1 MARKK
6 TKRPNLPQE
15 TLERA
20 RAELRGDVS
29 VSDLPAPPD
38 MAAVS
43 MQAAPRVAAPVKPKR
58 GGTGLNAP
66 RRVPNVEELIAEYRY
81 VLHDLR
87 NLVVLAG
94 VLLVAIVIASF
105 VLARPIG

>member
-6 TKRPNLPQE
+6 NKRPNLPQE

-20 RAELRGDVS
+20 RAELRGDSNPIIAADLSEVDVPVIQKSKIS
-29 VSDLPAPPD
+29 VPP
-38 MAAVS
+38 
-43 MQAAPRVAAPVKPKR
+43 KPKR
-58 GGTGLNAP
+58 GSGAFTA
-66 RRVPNVEELIAEYRY
+66 RRIPNIEELIGEYRY

-87 NLVVLAG
+87 NLAILAG
-94 VLLVAIVIASF
+94 VLLVTIVVASL

>member
-6 TKRPNLPQE
+6 SKRPNLPQE

-29 VSDLPAPPD
+29 PSTLPAPPD
-38 MAAVS
+38 MSSVGVQAVPKVVTP
-43 MQAAPRVAAPVKPKR
+43 MKPKR
-58 GGTGLNAP
+58 GQAALGV
-66 RRVPNVEELIAEYRY
+66 RRIPSIEELITEYGY

-87 NLVVLAG
+87 NLAILAAVLLAG
-94 VLLVAIVIASF
+94 IIIASF